1 MRRSPLLAI
10 VLLLALPAPWAHAG
24 APKTA
29 IFFYPWYS
37 NMRHDGH
44 YSHWT
49 QGGHTPP
56 FDIASAFFPARG
68 PYSSG
73 DLAPGIGIAGR
84 CVSSSHEHAH
94 AATPN
99 VIQPAMR
106 RTWRLGASRVP

>member
-10 VLLLALPAPWAHAG
+10 VLLLALPSPGAHAG

-73 DLAPGIGIAGR
+73 DPRVLRAQMKDIAADGAP
-84 CVSSSHEHAH
+84 
-94 AATPN
+94 
-99 VIQPAMR
+99 R
-106 RTWRLGASRVP
+106 RTNVWLP